1 MGEACPTLGWALEVT
16 KLEWCC
22 IACNFA
28 AAAAAAKG
36 KCAAEDIVT
45 IGMPM
50 ETGPLGGGLRASARR
65 GRWFSAA
72 AETGATRVSP
82 LGRWE
87 GVAESDD
94 PLVKILGTTVAGVR
108 VVVSS
113 VVKKGSCLSL
123 AGEAQLVYLGA
134 VISNFLTSTSK
145 AVGWPWLLG
154 LLLSR
159 LSSMEISEEAEAK
172 EGGLLMISAAAAD
185 SLPSLLDLESTLRLF
200 NLRLWNKLIVM
211 GDKRS
216 LACKRKKK

>member
-94 PLVKILGTTVAGVR
+94 PLVKILGTTVAGVK
-108 VVVSS
+108 VVVST

-145 AVGWPWLLG
+145 AVPRLLG
-154 LLLSR
+154 LCSLR
-159 LSSMEISEEAEAK
+159 SSMEISEEPEAND
-172 EGGLLMISAAAAD
+172 EACGLTISAAAA

-200 NLRLWNKLIVM
+200 NLRL
-211 GDKRS
+211 
-216 LACKRKKK
+216 